1 MGLKIFGPGGI
12 DQKSSD
18 LTRDPRSLRDSLN
31 IKYTING
38 EYEKRPGV
46 SADSDFSGDVYSD
59 VVFIKSLG
67 EYFFRN
73 GSSYYSYKNGVKK
86 TIPASAVDTTTSP
99 TSTISGDEYLN
110 TFIFTHQE
118 NPIYTAKYDGNSVYA
133 AGLPVPTVSVT
144 SQVGGAF
151 AGFMIY
157 FFDFIDAQGNQI
169 FGPSKIV
176 PVTNKQQNIT
186 LNTLK
191 NSEFYQGYIKT
202 NVNSSL
208 SGFNLL
214 SRTLTY
220 TSKSP
225 DIVVGSN
232 VVFRTKNDGSYGSSV
247 IVIDQYG
254 SVSTYLYVVLTV
266 ESITATEIVFTEA
279 SFKNR
284 QINITAGGD
293 NNVLGSIAI
302 RFYSSTS
309 ETTGYVQSGST
320 SVIVVDNSVSS
331 IVTYSILRSTGNSF
345 LMSNVYDI
353 TTSKIRPPK
362 CKYIT
367 VFGDQLVCGGV
378 LSFFDFNNNEN
389 TYTNNDLI
397 MYSDVLTGDL
407 GENFSETNRQ
417 LIGNTYDGRITGLTR
432 ARDSVIVF
440 KDRSIYAL
448 DGVLVSGLYSIRK
461 IETNEVGCSSDKSI
475 LIVDGGVLFQ
485 GIDGIYAIS
494 GNSAVKV
501 SGKLDPFFTDEIN
514 PNFSN
519 VVFDP
524 TKTKSVMDVLNEN
537 YYFFCNKGVAVFN
550 FEFKAWFLWDLQTA
564 ANGLT
569 VDNSGSIRMFSGS
582 SGRKF
587 TDTRADL
594 VTGPINA
601 WIKTAWFDFGEPS
614 LLKKIVDIRYFS
626 VKNKGQV
633 LTSRLYRD
641 WDESKVKADFTID
654 MSSSST
660 KTVLRKFD
668 IQQAQS
674 VSLFIGNNIVNE
686 DFDLSGFEIN
696 GGVSQEKDK
705 NVK

>member
-46 SADSDFSGDVYSD
+46 LADSDFSGDVYSD

>member
-320 SVIVVDNSVSS
+320 SVIVIDNSVSS

>member
-266 ESITATEIVFTEA
+266 DSITATEIVFTEA